1 MSKTWDESNWREEYL
16 NSRPLNKRQRE
27 LLKNGADSLSASWIL
42 QVMHQEWMEMKGYSY
57 PTPPD
62 CSSNLQKSLER
73 WQH

>member
-1 MSKTWDESNWREEYL
+1 MSKTWDDSNWREEYL
-16 NSRPLNKRQRE
+16 NSRSLNKRQRE
-27 LLKNGADSLSASWIL
+27 LLKNGADSLSTSWIL
-42 QVMHQEWMEMKGYSY
+42 QAMHQEWMKMKGYSY

>member
-1 MSKTWDESNWREEYL
+1 MSKTWDEPNWREEYL

-42 QVMHQEWMEMKGYSY
+42 QVMHQEWMKMKGYTY
-57 PTPPD
+57 PPPPD